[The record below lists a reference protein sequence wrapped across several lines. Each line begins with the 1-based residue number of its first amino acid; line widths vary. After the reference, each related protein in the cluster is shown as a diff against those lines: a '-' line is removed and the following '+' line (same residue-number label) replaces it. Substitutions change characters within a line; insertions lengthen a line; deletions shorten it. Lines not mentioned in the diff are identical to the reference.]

1 MSKKE
6 EKETKNSKTSQA
18 DSNNPLSEQ
27 QKKVKHYS
35 EKKDD
40 NKKKVTEN
48 LGKDKQTTES
58 EEKIVG
64 LKKELEDLK
73 EKNLRL
79 LAELKNQEKNHRVAI
94 TEAIKYGNERL
105 IQQFLFF
112 PDNYERALQV
122 VQQIEQEPNQDPKLL
137 QKKIKDLLEG
147 LRMILM

>member
-35 EKKDD
+35 E
-40 NKKKVTEN
+40 KKVTEN